1 MKSLKSVNINRPDEK
16 LASYAIL
23 KWIYD
28 ECTYESGNAFLRL
41 TILAELKN
49 ARLVVLDMSMCS
61 YLSISGLHHLLQ
73 WSNELYEK
81 GMELKISGL
90 SEIQSRIFPLSGLE
104 GMLMI

>member
-1 MKSLKSVNINRPDEK
+1 MKSLKTVNINRPDEK

-28 ECTYESGNAFLRL
+28 ECTYKSGNAFLRL

-61 YLSISGLHHLLQ
+61 YLSISGLHYLLQ
-73 WSNELYEK
+73 WGNELHEK

-90 SEIQSRIFPLSGLE
+90 SEMQSRLFSLSGLE